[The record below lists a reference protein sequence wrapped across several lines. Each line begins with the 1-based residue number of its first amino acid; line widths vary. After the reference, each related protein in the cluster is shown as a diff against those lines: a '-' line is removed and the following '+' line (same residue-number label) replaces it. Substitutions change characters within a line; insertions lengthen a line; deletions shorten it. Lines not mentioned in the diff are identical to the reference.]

1 MGYNY
6 TMSLYIDIKYLHSIS
21 YRLENFKKKTQ
32 DLFNCRCPICGDSQR
47 LKRKARGY
55 FYRGKNDLY
64 YKCHKCGVS
73 QHFGTFL
80 KNFDATLYSQY
91 VVERYADGAHN
102 KTSHKT
108 VESVLKFEEPK
119 FTKKPEPKLLDS
131 IMDRLDTLPDDHEV
145 IKYVTDRKIPRDA
158 FSRLY
163 FIPNVKDVIQL
174 NAKYKESIITSEPRL
189 AIPFFDGAGKLLVVS
204 LRGIRGESL
213 RYINIKVDEDAP
225 SIFGLDRVD
234 NDKQVFVVEGP
245 IDSLFL
251 DNCIACAGTSFGKID
266 QLPIPQENITII
278 FDNQPKN
285 REVGKLM
292 NKYIDMGYKL
302 VIWPDVPGKDINEMI
317 ENGLTSL
324 EIQSIINDNTFQG
337 LSAKAKYMMWRKV

>member
-1 MGYNY
+1 
-6 TMSLYIDIKYLHSIS
+6 MSLYIDIKYLHSIS

-158 FSRLY
+158 FDRLY

-174 NAKYKESIITSEPRL
+174 NDKYKNSIITTEPRL

-234 NDKQVFVVEGP
+234 NNKQVFVVEGP

-317 ENGLTSL
+317 ENGLTSG
-324 EIQSIINDNTFQG
+324 EIQGIINDNTFQG

>member
-6 TMSLYIDIKYLHSIS
+6 IMSLYIDIKYLHSIS

-234 NDKQVFVVEGP
+234 NNKQVFVVEGP

>member
-1 MGYNY
+1 
-6 TMSLYIDIKYLHSIS
+6 MSLYIDIKYLHSIS

-108 VESVLKFEEPK
+108 VESVLTFEEPK

-131 IMDRLDTLPDDHEV
+131 IMDRLDTLPDDNEAV
-145 IKYVTDRKIPRDA
+145 QYAINRKIPRDA

-163 FIPNVKDVIQL
+163 FIPNVKDIVQL
-174 NAKYKESIITSEPRL
+174 NDKYKESIITSEPRL
-189 AIPFFDGAGKLLVVS
+189 AIPFLDGSGKLLVVS
-204 LRGIRGESL
+204 LRGLRGESL
-213 RYINIKVDEDAP
+213 RYINVKVDEDAP
-225 SIFGLDRVD
+225 SIFGLDKVD
-234 NDKQVFVVEGP
+234 PTQEVLVVEGP
-245 IDSLFL
+245 LDSLFL
-251 DNCIACAGTSFGKID
+251 NNSIACAGTSFGKID
-266 QLPIPQENITII
+266 QLSIPKENITII

-292 NKYIDMGYKL
+292 NKYIDMGYKM

-317 ENGLTSL
+317 ENGLTSD
-324 EIQSIINDNTFQG
+324 EIQGIINDNTFNG
-337 LSAKAKYMMWRKV
+337 LAAKAKYMMWRKV

>member
-1 MGYNY
+1 
-6 TMSLYIDIKYLHSIS
+6 
-21 YRLENFKKKTQ
+21 
-32 DLFNCRCPICGDSQR
+32 
-47 LKRKARGY
+47 
-55 FYRGKNDLY
+55 
-64 YKCHKCGVS
+64 
-73 QHFGTFL
+73 
-80 KNFDATLYSQY
+80 
-91 VVERYADGAHN
+91 VERYADGAHN

-119 FTKKPEPKLLDS
+119 FTKKPEPNLLDS

-145 IKYVTDRKIPRDA
+145 IKYVIDRRIPRDA
-158 FSRLY
+158 FDRLY

-174 NAKYKESIITSEPRL
+174 NDKYKNSIITTEPRL

-225 SIFGLDRVD
+225 SIFGLDKVD
-234 NDKQVFVVEGP
+234 PTQEVFVVEGP
-245 IDSLFL
+245 LDSLFL
-251 DNCIACAGTSFGKID
+251 HNSIACAGTSFGKID
-266 QLPIPQENITII
+266 QLSIPKENITII

-317 ENGLTSL
+317 ENGLTSV

>member
-1 MGYNY
+1 
-6 TMSLYIDIKYLHSIS
+6 MSLYIDIKYLHSIS

-119 FTKKPEPKLLDS
+119 FTNKQEPKLLDS
-131 IMDRLDTLPDDHEV
+131 IMDRLDTLPDDNEAV
-145 IKYVTDRKIPRDA
+145 QYAINRKIPRDA

-163 FIPNVKDVIQL
+163 FIPNVKDIVQL
-174 NAKYKESIITSEPRL
+174 NDKYKESIITSEPRL
-189 AIPFFDGAGKLLVVS
+189 AIPFLDGAGKLLVVS
-204 LRGIRGESL
+204 LRGLRGESL
-213 RYINIKVDEDAP
+213 RYINVKIDEDAP
-225 SIFGLDRVD
+225 SIFGLDTVD
-234 NDKQVFVVEGP
+234 PTQEVLVVEGP
-245 IDSLFL
+245 LDSLFL
-251 DNCIACAGTSFGKID
+251 NNSIACAGTSFGKID
-266 QLPIPQENITII
+266 QLSIPKENITII

-317 ENGLTSL
+317 ENGLTSG
-324 EIQSIINDNTFQG
+324 EIQGIINDNTFQG